1 MAALFWLILA
11 HPVVLVL
18 ANTTDTYTN
27 DTFLVEYD
35 DDHDDYSLIP
45 EEDTETSGDYF
56 EDLIIA
62 QLDSVDK
69 TYDPFPLT
77 LLSLLY

>member
-11 HPVVLVL
+11 QALVLVL

-45 EEDTETSGDYF
+45 EEDTETSGDFF

-62 QLDSVDK
+62 QLDAVDK
-69 TYDPFPLT
+69 TYDP
-77 LLSLLY
+77 SH

>member
-11 HPVVLVL
+11 QALVLVL
-18 ANTTDTYTN
+18 ANTTDTNN
-27 DTFLVEYD
+27 DTLLYD
-35 DDHDDYSLIP
+35 DVDHDEYSLIS
-45 EEDTETSGDYF
+45 EEDTETSGDFF

-69 TYDPFPLT
+69 TYDP
-77 LLSLLY
+77 SH

>member
-11 HPVVLVL
+11 QALVLVL
-18 ANTTDTYTN
+18 ANTTDTNN
-27 DTFLVEYD
+27 DTLLVEY

-45 EEDTETSGDYF
+45 EEDTETSTSGDYF

-69 TYDPFPLT
+69 TYDP
-77 LLSLLY
+77 SH